1 MPLMSHRRSLRTMAV
16 ALALLPASLVASAQA
31 PTVTL
36 LEYRAK
42 VPAGWTSRTAASTM
56 RLAEFIVPFPGGK
69 DTAEVVVY
77 YFGAGQGGGIEANLA
92 RWKSQFSDPTGKPV
106 YEKVTRDSSGTSPLT
121 IAEYRGTYARG
132 IGAGSAPGA
141 ARPNTTLIAAVAETP
156 RGTLFFQL
164 FGPTKAVDAARSAYL
179 GFVRGLK

>member
-1 MPLMSHRRSLRTMAV
+1 LVTPHEIFPSTKRIMTGLPSLRTIAA
-16 ALALLPASLVASAQA
+16 ALAFFGAPVAASAQA

-36 LEYRAK
+36 LQYRTA
-42 VPAGWTSRTAASTM
+42 VPAGWAPRTAASAM
-56 RLAEFIVPFPGGK
+56 RIAEFVVPSAGGK

-77 YFGAGQGGGIEANLA
+77 YFGAGQGGGVDANLA
-92 RWKSQFSDPTGKPV
+92 RWKGQFSDPTGKPV
-106 YEKVTRDSSGTSPLT
+106 YEKVTRDSSGASPLT

-156 RGTLFFQL
+156 RGTLFFCVI
-164 FGPTKAVDAARSAYL
+164 A
-179 GFVRGLK
+179 